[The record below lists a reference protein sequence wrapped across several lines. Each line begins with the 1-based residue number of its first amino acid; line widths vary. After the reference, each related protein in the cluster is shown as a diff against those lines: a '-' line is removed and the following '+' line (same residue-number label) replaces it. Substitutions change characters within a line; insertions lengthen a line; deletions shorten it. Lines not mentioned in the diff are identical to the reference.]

1 MRDEFRRR
9 RVALFPATLFRF
21 LPLAGERTGCGA
33 RRIPAS
39 AGCSLPGYP
48 LSVSPAR
55 GRKDGV
61 RCRLRGTAIR
71 HGSRPVSRVLSGT
84 VIRLGRMSPS
94 ASSDLPGSRTGR
106 TMLPYSVL
114 LRVGFTLPRT
124 VAGRAVR
131 SYRTFSP
138 LPDPACAGHRRYVF
152 CGTFRRLAP
161 PRRYLAP
168 CPAEP
173 GLSSAAIAGG
183 RDCPA
188 DSPGMVTDRAITRGR
203 HAAPAPVGRAD
214 SWACRSDGPYCGPP
228 APPASIAAVHAGC
241 APGSARQPRPA
252 AARPT
257 HR

>member
-1 MRDEFRRR
+1 MPLVIARTRLATVGPSLGPADRSRAAARR
-9 RVALFPATLFRF
+9 RF
-21 LPLAGERTGCGA
+21 LPFAGEATMCGA
-33 RRIPAS
+33 NSGVGGLLHSRPPSFGFSRSRRT
-39 AGCSLPGYP
+39 
-48 LSVSPAR
+48 
-55 GRKDGV
+55 DGV
-61 RCRLRGTAIR
+61 RCRLCGTAIR

-106 TMLPYSVL
+106 AMLPYSVL

-173 GLSSAAIAGG
+173 GLSSATIAGG

-188 DSPGMVTDRAITRGR
+188 DSTAMVADHVVTRWYRAGS
-203 HAAPAPVGRAD
+203 APVRRAD
-214 SWACRSDGPYCGPP
+214 SWACRSDAPCCGPP
-228 APPASIAAVHAGC
+228 APPASIAAVRAGGV
-241 APGSARQPRPA
+241 PG
-252 AARPT
+252 
-257 HR
+257 